1 MKKCLEIAVFA
12 LLVLAGAMGL
22 KAVSAPALVA
32 GLGTPVP
39 RIMSAPVMRGLGT
52 PVPR

>member
-22 KAVSAPALVA
+22 KAVSTHTLIA
-32 GLGTPVP
+32 GTGSP
-39 RIMSAPVMRGLGT
+39 RT
-52 PVPR
+52 